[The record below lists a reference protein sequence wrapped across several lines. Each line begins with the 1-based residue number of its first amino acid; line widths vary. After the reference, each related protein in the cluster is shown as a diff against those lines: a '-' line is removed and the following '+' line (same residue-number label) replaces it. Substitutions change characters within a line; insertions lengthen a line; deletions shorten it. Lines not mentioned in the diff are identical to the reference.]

1 MPHKIVRNQIY
12 HVRFDFHVLKIES
25 TTVEGVGNARNYAF
39 QAYYSEF
46 MSLMEESHLM
56 LLKIEH
62 ELAVLYGKST
72 FYSVSSE

>member
-1 MPHKIVRNQIY
+1 MEMPHKIVRNQIY

-46 MSLMEESHLM
+46 MS
-56 LLKIEH
+56 
-62 ELAVLYGKST
+62 
-72 FYSVSSE
+72 